1 MMNRSFTLAMIAA
14 MAMGTNIKSMPLKA
28 MTDAEIV
35 FAELNTKATEEI
47 KPLKVEEEG
56 VISAA
61 DDAVETSG
69 EG

>member
-1 MMNRSFTLAMIAA
+1 MNRSFTLAMIAA
-14 MAMGTNIKSMPLKA
+14 MAMGTNIKSMPFKA

-35 FAELNTKATEEI
+35 FAELNTIATKEI
-47 KPLKVEEEG
+47 IPLKVDEEG

-61 DDAVETSG
+61 DYAVETSG

>member
-35 FAELNTKATEEI
+35 LAELNTKATEEI

>member
-35 FAELNTKATEEI
+35 FAELNTIATKEI
-47 KPLKVEEEG
+47 IPLKVEEEG
-56 VISAA
+56 VISC
-61 DDAVETSG
+61 DYGAVETSG